1 MRKVS
6 RMVMVVC
13 IVIWPFAN
21 SGKARDGDDES
32 PSGATLN
39 ARIGALEHKI
49 QKLEDKINQL
59 EERHGTTGI
68 DSIGARPR
76 PTDRSGGSGPCPG
89 EWRRIGGGWTCSDP
103 NAK

>member
-6 RMVMVVC
+6 RTVMVVC
-13 IVIWPFAN
+13 IVIWPFAS
-21 SGKARDGDDES
+21 SGKAGDGDGES

-59 EERHGTTGI
+59 ESRQGNAGT
-68 DSIGARPR
+68 GAGGEQPR
-76 PTDRSGGSGPCPG
+76 PVGRTGADRPCPG
-89 EWRRIGGGWTCSDP
+89 EWRQIGGGWTCSDP